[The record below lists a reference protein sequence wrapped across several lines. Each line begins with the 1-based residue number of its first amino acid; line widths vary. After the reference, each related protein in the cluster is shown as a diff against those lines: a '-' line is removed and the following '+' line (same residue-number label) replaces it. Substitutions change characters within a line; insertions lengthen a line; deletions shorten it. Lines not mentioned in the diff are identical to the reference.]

1 MDEAFIALNQLHLF
15 AAVSEH
21 LLKNRALR
29 IEAGVLVDI
38 NHPVT
43 WIDLNPAVA
52 HGLQSGHHPQQVSK
66 DFGIKTLL
74 EQVDLE
80 VGPQDRLGLIGINGS
95 GKSTLLRVM
104 AGLEPVGDGRVQI
117 NPRHRVIYVDQNPS
131 LDPERT
137 VLEQVFADCGEKM
150 HLVERYEGP
159 VSYTHLRAHET

>member
-1 MDEAFIALNQLHLF
+1 MISL
-15 AAVSEH
+15 
-21 LLKNRALR
+21 
-29 IEAGVLVDI
+29 
-38 NHPVT
+38 
-43 WIDLNPAVA
+43 
-52 HGLQSGHHPQQVSK
+52 QQVSK

-74 EQVDLE
+74 ERVDLE

-137 VLEQVFADCGEKM
+137 VLELSLI
-150 HLVERYEGP
+150 HI
-159 VSYTHLRAHET
+159 

>member
-1 MDEAFIALNQLHLF
+1 M
-15 AAVSEH
+15 
-21 LLKNRALR
+21 
-29 IEAGVLVDI
+29 
-38 NHPVT
+38 
-43 WIDLNPAVA
+43 
-52 HGLQSGHHPQQVSK
+52 
-66 DFGIKTLL
+66 
-74 EQVDLE
+74 DLE

-150 HLVERYEGP
+150 QLVERYEGLIQELEQSP
-159 VSYTHLRAHET
+159 NDPALLSELSSAGSLGLCSSSWICLLYTSPSPRDRG